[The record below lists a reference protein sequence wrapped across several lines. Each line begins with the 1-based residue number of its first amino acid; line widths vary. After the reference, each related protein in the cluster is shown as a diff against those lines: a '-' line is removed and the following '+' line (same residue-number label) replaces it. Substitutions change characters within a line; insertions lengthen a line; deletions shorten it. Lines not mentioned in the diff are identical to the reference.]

1 MRRNKPVILKRSDH
15 RLDLGPA
22 GYNLFVS
29 RDKQQEERSARRLRA
44 WMRAVI
50 SLVVAGGAVVAG
62 LFVWSYL
69 VPYFHEELQIGAASG
84 LESEPASSEVS
95 ALPVYDE
102 MGLPVYGNEVN
113 LFVINPEEPA
123 QEDFA
128 PQLGAAAGV
137 QVDSHIVAAV
147 ELMVAAAK
155 EDGLAL
161 TFTEGYVSYQEQ
173 GERFEEKVDQLM
185 EEGLTAVMARTEAQS
200 LVPEAGESDS
210 RPACACVSPS
220 PGTRRASRSP
230 RPTPGCGTTWASTG
244 SSSATPRERRAT
256 PAAPPTPGSSAM
268 WAAPPRPPC
277 SSAPCV
283 WRSTSTTW
291 PARGDRPPE
300 TPPAQERENGEK
312 MRHLHFPPGCG
323 IISST
328 RVYDYTGTRKR

>member
-50 SLVVAGGAVVAG
+50 GLVIAGGAVVAG

-69 VPYFHEELQIGAASG
+69 VPYFHEELQIGATSG

-102 MGLPVYGNEVN
+102 MGLPVYDNEVN

-137 QVDSHIVAAV
+137 QVDSRIVGAV
-147 ELMVAAAK
+147 ELMAAAAK

-200 LVPEAGESDS
+200 LVPEAGESDFQTGMCL
-210 RPACACVSPS
+210 RLAVS
-220 PGTRRASRSP
+220 
-230 RPTPGCGTTWASTG
+230 
-244 SSSATPRERRAT
+244 
-256 PAAPPTPGSSAM
+256 
-268 WAAPPRPPC
+268 
-277 SSAPCV
+277 
-283 WRSTSTTW
+283 
-291 PARGDRPPE
+291 GDAESFEKSKTYSWLRNNMGKYGFIFRYPE
-300 TPPAQERENGEK
+300 GKE
-312 MRHLHFPPGCG
+312 
-323 IISST
+323 S
-328 RVYDYTGTRKR
+328 YTGCTADPSVIRYVGSAAAAAMQQRSMCLEEYIDYLASQG

>member
-1 MRRNKPVILKRSDH
+1 MRRKKPVILKRSDH

-50 SLVVAGGAVVAG
+50 GLVVAGGAVVAG
-62 LFVWSYL
+62 LFIWSYL
-69 VPYFHEELQIGAASG
+69 VPYFHQELQIGTTSG

-102 MGLPVYGNEVN
+102 MGLPVYGDEVN

-137 QVDSHIVAAV
+137 QVDSRIVAAV
-147 ELMVAAAK
+147 ELMAAAAK

-200 LVPEAGESDS
+200 LVPEAGESDFQTGMCL
-210 RPACACVSPS
+210 RLAVS
-220 PGTRRASRSP
+220 
-230 RPTPGCGTTWASTG
+230 
-244 SSSATPRERRAT
+244 
-256 PAAPPTPGSSAM
+256 
-268 WAAPPRPPC
+268 
-277 SSAPCV
+277 
-283 WRSTSTTW
+283 
-291 PARGDRPPE
+291 GDAESFEKSKTYSWLRNNMGKYGFIFRYPE
-300 TPPAQERENGEK
+300 GKE
-312 MRHLHFPPGCG
+312 
-323 IISST
+323 S
-328 RVYDYTGTRKR
+328 YTGCTADPSVIRYVGSAAAAAMQQRSMCLEEYIDYLASQG

>member
-1 MRRNKPVILKRSDH
+1 MRRKKPVILKRSDH
-15 RLDLGPA
+15 RLDLGPV

-50 SLVVAGGAVVAG
+50 GLVIAGGAVVAG

-102 MGLPVYGNEVN
+102 MGLPVYGDEVN

-128 PQLGAAAGV
+128 PQLGTAAGV
-137 QVDSHIVAAV
+137 QVDSRIVAAV
-147 ELMVAAAK
+147 ELIAAAAK

-200 LVPEAGESDS
+200 LVPEAGESDFQTGMCL
-210 RPACACVSPS
+210 RLAVS
-220 PGTRRASRSP
+220 
-230 RPTPGCGTTWASTG
+230 
-244 SSSATPRERRAT
+244 
-256 PAAPPTPGSSAM
+256 
-268 WAAPPRPPC
+268 
-277 SSAPCV
+277 
-283 WRSTSTTW
+283 
-291 PARGDRPPE
+291 GDAESFEKSKTYSWLRNNMGKYGFIFRYPE
-300 TPPAQERENGEK
+300 GKE
-312 MRHLHFPPGCG
+312 
-323 IISST
+323 S
-328 RVYDYTGTRKR
+328 YTGCTADPGVIRYVGSAAAAAMQQRSMCLEEYIDYLASQG

>member
-1 MRRNKPVILKRSDH
+1 MRRKKPVILKRSDH

-50 SLVVAGGAVVAG
+50 GLVIAGAAVVAG

-69 VPYFHEELQIGAASG
+69 VPYFHEELQIGATSG
-84 LESEPASSEVS
+84 LESDPASSEVS

-102 MGLPVYGNEVN
+102 MGLPVYDNEVN

-128 PQLGAAAGV
+128 PQLGTAAGV
-137 QVDSHIVAAV
+137 QVDSRIVAAV
-147 ELMVAAAK
+147 ELMAAAAK

-200 LVPEAGESDS
+200 LVPEAGESDFQTGMCL
-210 RPACACVSPS
+210 RLAVS
-220 PGTRRASRSP
+220 
-230 RPTPGCGTTWASTG
+230 
-244 SSSATPRERRAT
+244 
-256 PAAPPTPGSSAM
+256 
-268 WAAPPRPPC
+268 
-277 SSAPCV
+277 
-283 WRSTSTTW
+283 
-291 PARGDRPPE
+291 GDAESFEKSKTYSWLRNNMGKYGFIFRYPE
-300 TPPAQERENGEK
+300 GKE
-312 MRHLHFPPGCG
+312 
-323 IISST
+323 S
-328 RVYDYTGTRKR
+328 YTGCTADPGVIRYVGSAAAAAMQQRSMCLEEYIDYLASQG

>member
-1 MRRNKPVILKRSDH
+1 MRRKKPVILKRSDH

-50 SLVVAGGAVVAG
+50 GLVIAGAAVVAG

-102 MGLPVYGNEVN
+102 MGLPVYGDEVN

-128 PQLGAAAGV
+128 PQLGTAAGV
-137 QVDSHIVAAV
+137 QVDSRIVAAV
-147 ELMVAAAK
+147 ELMAAAAK

-200 LVPEAGESDS
+200 LVPEAGESDFQTGMCL
-210 RPACACVSPS
+210 RLAVS
-220 PGTRRASRSP
+220 
-230 RPTPGCGTTWASTG
+230 
-244 SSSATPRERRAT
+244 
-256 PAAPPTPGSSAM
+256 
-268 WAAPPRPPC
+268 
-277 SSAPCV
+277 
-283 WRSTSTTW
+283 
-291 PARGDRPPE
+291 GDAESFEKSKTYSWLRNNMGKYGFIFRYPE
-300 TPPAQERENGEK
+300 GKE
-312 MRHLHFPPGCG
+312 
-323 IISST
+323 S
-328 RVYDYTGTRKR
+328 YTGCTADPSVIRYVGSAAAAAMQQRSMCLEEYIDYLASQG

>member
-1 MRRNKPVILKRSDH
+1 MRRKKPVILKRSDH
-15 RLDLGPA
+15 RLDLGPV

-50 SLVVAGGAVVAG
+50 GLVIAGGLVVAG

-69 VPYFHEELQIGAASG
+69 VPYFHEELQIGATSG

-102 MGLPVYGNEVN
+102 MGLPVYDNEVN

-137 QVDSHIVAAV
+137 QVDSRIVAAV
-147 ELMVAAAK
+147 ELMAAAAK

-200 LVPEAGESDS
+200 LVPEAGESDFQTGMCL
-210 RPACACVSPS
+210 RLAVS
-220 PGTRRASRSP
+220 
-230 RPTPGCGTTWASTG
+230 
-244 SSSATPRERRAT
+244 
-256 PAAPPTPGSSAM
+256 
-268 WAAPPRPPC
+268 
-277 SSAPCV
+277 
-283 WRSTSTTW
+283 
-291 PARGDRPPE
+291 GDAESFEKSKTYSWLRNNMGKYGFIFRYPE
-300 TPPAQERENGEK
+300 GKE
-312 MRHLHFPPGCG
+312 
-323 IISST
+323 S
-328 RVYDYTGTRKR
+328 YTGCTADPSVIRYVGSAAAAAMQQRSMCLEEYIDYLASQG

>member
-1 MRRNKPVILKRSDH
+1 MRRKKPVILKRSDH
-15 RLDLGPA
+15 RLDLGPV

-50 SLVVAGGAVVAG
+50 GLVIAGGLVVAG
-62 LFVWSYL
+62 LFIWSYL
-69 VPYFHEELQIGAASG
+69 VPYFHQELQIGAASG

-102 MGLPVYGNEVN
+102 MGLPVYDNEVN

-137 QVDSHIVAAV
+137 QVDSRIVAAV
-147 ELMVAAAK
+147 ELMAAAAK

-200 LVPEAGESDS
+200 LVPEAGESDFQTGMCL
-210 RPACACVSPS
+210 RLAVS
-220 PGTRRASRSP
+220 
-230 RPTPGCGTTWASTG
+230 
-244 SSSATPRERRAT
+244 
-256 PAAPPTPGSSAM
+256 
-268 WAAPPRPPC
+268 
-277 SSAPCV
+277 
-283 WRSTSTTW
+283 
-291 PARGDRPPE
+291 GDAESFEKSKTYSWLRNNMGKYGFIFRYPE
-300 TPPAQERENGEK
+300 GKE
-312 MRHLHFPPGCG
+312 
-323 IISST
+323 S
-328 RVYDYTGTRKR
+328 YTGCTADPSVIRYVGSAAAAAMQQRSMCLEEYIDYLASQG

>member
-1 MRRNKPVILKRSDH
+1 MRRKKPVILKRSDH

-50 SLVVAGGAVVAG
+50 GLVIAGGAVVAG
-62 LFVWSYL
+62 LFIWSYL
-69 VPYFHEELQIGAASG
+69 VPYFHQELQIGAASG

-102 MGLPVYGNEVN
+102 MGLPVYGDEVN

-128 PQLGAAAGV
+128 PQLGTAAGV
-137 QVDSHIVAAV
+137 QVDSRIVAAV
-147 ELMVAAAK
+147 ELMAAAAK

-200 LVPEAGESDS
+200 LVPEAGESDFQTGMCL
-210 RPACACVSPS
+210 RLAVS
-220 PGTRRASRSP
+220 
-230 RPTPGCGTTWASTG
+230 
-244 SSSATPRERRAT
+244 
-256 PAAPPTPGSSAM
+256 
-268 WAAPPRPPC
+268 
-277 SSAPCV
+277 
-283 WRSTSTTW
+283 
-291 PARGDRPPE
+291 GDAESFEKSKTYSWLRNNMGKYGFIFRYPE
-300 TPPAQERENGEK
+300 GKE
-312 MRHLHFPPGCG
+312 
-323 IISST
+323 S
-328 RVYDYTGTRKR
+328 YTGCTADPSVIRYVGSAAAAAMQQRSMCLEEYIDYLASQG

>member
-50 SLVVAGGAVVAG
+50 GLVIAGGAVVAG

-69 VPYFHEELQIGAASG
+69 VPYFHEELQIGATSG

-102 MGLPVYGNEVN
+102 MGLPVYGDEVN

-137 QVDSHIVAAV
+137 QVDSRIVAAV
-147 ELMVAAAK
+147 ELMAAAAK

-200 LVPEAGESDS
+200 LVPEAGESDFQTGMCL
-210 RPACACVSPS
+210 RLAVS
-220 PGTRRASRSP
+220 
-230 RPTPGCGTTWASTG
+230 
-244 SSSATPRERRAT
+244 
-256 PAAPPTPGSSAM
+256 
-268 WAAPPRPPC
+268 
-277 SSAPCV
+277 
-283 WRSTSTTW
+283 
-291 PARGDRPPE
+291 GDAESFEKSKTYSWLRNNMGKYGFIFRYPE
-300 TPPAQERENGEK
+300 GKE
-312 MRHLHFPPGCG
+312 
-323 IISST
+323 S
-328 RVYDYTGTRKR
+328 YTGCTADPSVIRYVGSAAAAAMQQRSMCLEEYIDYLASQG

>member
-1 MRRNKPVILKRSDH
+1 MRRKKPVILKRSDH

-50 SLVVAGGAVVAG
+50 GLVVAGGAVVAG
-62 LFVWSYL
+62 LFIWSYL
-69 VPYFHEELQIGAASG
+69 VPYFHQELQIGAASG

-102 MGLPVYGNEVN
+102 MGLPVYDNEVN

-128 PQLGAAAGV
+128 PQLGTAAGV
-137 QVDSHIVAAV
+137 QVDSRIVAAV
-147 ELMVAAAK
+147 ELMAAAAK

-200 LVPEAGESDS
+200 LVPEAGESDFQTGMCL
-210 RPACACVSPS
+210 RLAVS
-220 PGTRRASRSP
+220 
-230 RPTPGCGTTWASTG
+230 
-244 SSSATPRERRAT
+244 
-256 PAAPPTPGSSAM
+256 
-268 WAAPPRPPC
+268 
-277 SSAPCV
+277 
-283 WRSTSTTW
+283 
-291 PARGDRPPE
+291 GDAESFEKSKTYSWLRNNMGKYGFIFRYPE
-300 TPPAQERENGEK
+300 GKE
-312 MRHLHFPPGCG
+312 
-323 IISST
+323 S
-328 RVYDYTGTRKR
+328 YTGCTADPSVIRYVGSAVAAAMQQRSMCLEEYIDYLASQG

>member
-1 MRRNKPVILKRSDH
+1 MRRKKPVILKRSDH
-15 RLDLGPA
+15 RLDLGPV

-50 SLVVAGGAVVAG
+50 GLVIAGGLVVAG

-102 MGLPVYGNEVN
+102 MGLPVYGDEVN

-128 PQLGAAAGV
+128 PQLGTAAGV
-137 QVDSHIVAAV
+137 QVDSRIVAAV
-147 ELMVAAAK
+147 ELMAAAAK

-200 LVPEAGESDS
+200 LVPEAGESDFQTGMCL
-210 RPACACVSPS
+210 RLAVS
-220 PGTRRASRSP
+220 
-230 RPTPGCGTTWASTG
+230 
-244 SSSATPRERRAT
+244 
-256 PAAPPTPGSSAM
+256 
-268 WAAPPRPPC
+268 
-277 SSAPCV
+277 
-283 WRSTSTTW
+283 
-291 PARGDRPPE
+291 GDAESFEKSKTYSWLRNNMGKYGFIFRYPE
-300 TPPAQERENGEK
+300 GKE
-312 MRHLHFPPGCG
+312 
-323 IISST
+323 S
-328 RVYDYTGTRKR
+328 YTGCTADPGVIRYVGSADAAAMQQRSMCLEEYIDYLASQG

>member
-1 MRRNKPVILKRSDH
+1 MRRKKPVILKRSDH

-50 SLVVAGGAVVAG
+50 GLVVAGGAVVAG

-69 VPYFHEELQIGAASG
+69 VPYFHQELQIGAASG

-102 MGLPVYGNEVN
+102 MGLPVYDNEVN

-137 QVDSHIVAAV
+137 QVDSRIVAAV
-147 ELMVAAAK
+147 ELMAAAAK

-200 LVPEAGESDS
+200 LVPEAGESDFQTGMCL
-210 RPACACVSPS
+210 RLAVS
-220 PGTRRASRSP
+220 
-230 RPTPGCGTTWASTG
+230 
-244 SSSATPRERRAT
+244 
-256 PAAPPTPGSSAM
+256 
-268 WAAPPRPPC
+268 
-277 SSAPCV
+277 
-283 WRSTSTTW
+283 
-291 PARGDRPPE
+291 GDAESFEKSKTYSWLRNNMGKYGFIFRYPE
-300 TPPAQERENGEK
+300 GKE
-312 MRHLHFPPGCG
+312 
-323 IISST
+323 S
-328 RVYDYTGTRKR
+328 YTGCTADPGVIRYVGSAAAAAMQQRSMCLEEYIDYLASQG

>member
-1 MRRNKPVILKRSDH
+1 MRRKKPVILKRSDH
-15 RLDLGPA
+15 RLDLGPV

-50 SLVVAGGAVVAG
+50 GLVIAGGAVVAG
-62 LFVWSYL
+62 LFIWSYL
-69 VPYFHEELQIGAASG
+69 VPYFHQELQIGAASG

-102 MGLPVYGNEVN
+102 MGLPVYDNEVN

-137 QVDSHIVAAV
+137 QVDSRIVAAV
-147 ELMVAAAK
+147 ELMAAAAK

-200 LVPEAGESDS
+200 LVPEAGESDFQTGMCL
-210 RPACACVSPS
+210 RLAVS
-220 PGTRRASRSP
+220 
-230 RPTPGCGTTWASTG
+230 
-244 SSSATPRERRAT
+244 
-256 PAAPPTPGSSAM
+256 
-268 WAAPPRPPC
+268 
-277 SSAPCV
+277 
-283 WRSTSTTW
+283 
-291 PARGDRPPE
+291 GDAESFEKSKTYSWLRNNMGKYGFIFRYPE
-300 TPPAQERENGEK
+300 GKE
-312 MRHLHFPPGCG
+312 
-323 IISST
+323 S
-328 RVYDYTGTRKR
+328 YTGCTADPGVIRYVGSAAAAAMQQRSMCLEEYIDYLASQG

>member
-1 MRRNKPVILKRSDH
+1 MRRKKPVILKRSDH

-50 SLVVAGGAVVAG
+50 GLVIAGGLVVAG

-102 MGLPVYGNEVN
+102 MGLPVYDNEVN

-128 PQLGAAAGV
+128 PQLGTAAGV
-137 QVDSHIVAAV
+137 QVDSRIVAAV
-147 ELMVAAAK
+147 ELMAAAAK

-200 LVPEAGESDS
+200 LVPEAGESDFQTGMCL
-210 RPACACVSPS
+210 RLAVSGDAESFEKSKTYSWLRNNMGKYGFIFRYPEGKESFTGCTADPS
-220 PGTRRASRSP
+220 VIRYVGSAAAAAMQQRSMCLEEYIDYLASQ
-230 RPTPGCGTTWASTG
+230 G
-244 SSSATPRERRAT
+244 
-256 PAAPPTPGSSAM
+256 
-268 WAAPPRPPC
+268 
-277 SSAPCV
+277 
-283 WRSTSTTW
+283 
-291 PARGDRPPE
+291 
-300 TPPAQERENGEK
+300 
-312 MRHLHFPPGCG
+312 
-323 IISST
+323 
-328 RVYDYTGTRKR
+328 

>member
-1 MRRNKPVILKRSDH
+1 MRRKKPVILKRSDH

-50 SLVVAGGAVVAG
+50 GLVIAGGLVVAG
-62 LFVWSYL
+62 LFIWSYL
-69 VPYFHEELQIGAASG
+69 VPYFHQELQIGAASG

-102 MGLPVYGNEVN
+102 MGLPVYDNEVN

-128 PQLGAAAGV
+128 PQLGTAAGV
-137 QVDSHIVAAV
+137 QVDSRIVAAV
-147 ELMVAAAK
+147 ELMAAAAK

-185 EEGLTAVMARTEAQS
+185 EEGLTAVMACTEAQS
-200 LVPEAGESDS
+200 LVPEAGESDFQTGMCL
-210 RPACACVSPS
+210 RLAVS
-220 PGTRRASRSP
+220 
-230 RPTPGCGTTWASTG
+230 
-244 SSSATPRERRAT
+244 
-256 PAAPPTPGSSAM
+256 
-268 WAAPPRPPC
+268 
-277 SSAPCV
+277 
-283 WRSTSTTW
+283 
-291 PARGDRPPE
+291 GDAESFEKSKTYSWLRNNMGKYGFIFRYPE
-300 TPPAQERENGEK
+300 GKE
-312 MRHLHFPPGCG
+312 
-323 IISST
+323 S
-328 RVYDYTGTRKR
+328 YTGCTADPSVIRYVGSAAAAAMQQRSMCLEEYIDYLASQG

>member
-1 MRRNKPVILKRSDH
+1 MRRKKPVILKRSDH
-15 RLDLGPA
+15 RLDLGPV

-50 SLVVAGGAVVAG
+50 GQVIAGGLVVAG

-95 ALPVYDE
+95 ALPVYDA
-102 MGLPVYGNEVN
+102 MGLPVYDNEVN

-137 QVDSHIVAAV
+137 QVDSRIVAAV
-147 ELMVAAAK
+147 ELMAAAAK

-173 GERFEEKVDQLM
+173 GERFEEKVDELM

-200 LVPEAGESDS
+200 LVPEAGESDFQTGMCL
-210 RPACACVSPS
+210 RLAVS
-220 PGTRRASRSP
+220 
-230 RPTPGCGTTWASTG
+230 
-244 SSSATPRERRAT
+244 
-256 PAAPPTPGSSAM
+256 
-268 WAAPPRPPC
+268 
-277 SSAPCV
+277 
-283 WRSTSTTW
+283 
-291 PARGDRPPE
+291 GDAESFEKSKTYSWLRNNMGKYGFIFRYPE
-300 TPPAQERENGEK
+300 GKE
-312 MRHLHFPPGCG
+312 
-323 IISST
+323 S
-328 RVYDYTGTRKR
+328 YTGCTADPSVIRYVGSAAAAAMQQRSMCLEEYIDYLASQG

>member
-1 MRRNKPVILKRSDH
+1 MRRKKPVILKRSDH
-15 RLDLGPA
+15 RLDLGPV

-50 SLVVAGGAVVAG
+50 GLVIAGGLVVAG

-102 MGLPVYGNEVN
+102 MGLPVYDNEVN

-137 QVDSHIVAAV
+137 QVDSRIVAAV
-147 ELMVAAAK
+147 ELMAAAAK

-173 GERFEEKVDQLM
+173 GERFEEKVDELM

-200 LVPEAGESDS
+200 LVPEAGESDFQTGMCL
-210 RPACACVSPS
+210 RLAVS
-220 PGTRRASRSP
+220 
-230 RPTPGCGTTWASTG
+230 
-244 SSSATPRERRAT
+244 
-256 PAAPPTPGSSAM
+256 
-268 WAAPPRPPC
+268 
-277 SSAPCV
+277 
-283 WRSTSTTW
+283 
-291 PARGDRPPE
+291 GDAESFEKSKTYSWLRNNMGKYGFIFRYPE
-300 TPPAQERENGEK
+300 GKE
-312 MRHLHFPPGCG
+312 
-323 IISST
+323 S
-328 RVYDYTGTRKR
+328 YTGCTADPSVIRYVGSAAAAAMQQRSMCLEEYIDYLASQG

>member
-50 SLVVAGGAVVAG
+50 GLVIAGGAVVAG

-69 VPYFHEELQIGAASG
+69 VPYFHEELQIGATSG

-95 ALPVYDE
+95 ALPVYDA
-102 MGLPVYGNEVN
+102 MGLPVYDNEVN

-137 QVDSHIVAAV
+137 QVDSRIVAAV
-147 ELMVAAAK
+147 ELMTAAAK

-173 GERFEEKVDQLM
+173 EERFEEKVDQLM

-200 LVPEAGESDS
+200 LVPEAGESDFQTGMCL
-210 RPACACVSPS
+210 RLAVS
-220 PGTRRASRSP
+220 
-230 RPTPGCGTTWASTG
+230 
-244 SSSATPRERRAT
+244 
-256 PAAPPTPGSSAM
+256 
-268 WAAPPRPPC
+268 
-277 SSAPCV
+277 
-283 WRSTSTTW
+283 
-291 PARGDRPPE
+291 GDAESFEKSKTYSWLRNNMGKYGFIFRYPE
-300 TPPAQERENGEK
+300 GKE
-312 MRHLHFPPGCG
+312 
-323 IISST
+323 S
-328 RVYDYTGTRKR
+328 YTGCTADPGVIRYVGSAAAAAMQQRSMCLEEYIDYLASQG

>member
-1 MRRNKPVILKRSDH
+1 MRRKKPVILKRSDH

-50 SLVVAGGAVVAG
+50 GLVIAGGLVVAG
-62 LFVWSYL
+62 LFIWSYL
-69 VPYFHEELQIGAASG
+69 VPYFHQELQIGAASG

-102 MGLPVYGNEVN
+102 MGLPVYDNEVN

-137 QVDSHIVAAV
+137 QVDSRIVAAV
-147 ELMVAAAK
+147 ELMAAAAK

-200 LVPEAGESDS
+200 LVPEAGESDFQTGMCL
-210 RPACACVSPS
+210 RLAVS
-220 PGTRRASRSP
+220 
-230 RPTPGCGTTWASTG
+230 
-244 SSSATPRERRAT
+244 
-256 PAAPPTPGSSAM
+256 
-268 WAAPPRPPC
+268 
-277 SSAPCV
+277 
-283 WRSTSTTW
+283 
-291 PARGDRPPE
+291 GDAESFEKSKTYSWLRNNMGKYGFIFRYPE
-300 TPPAQERENGEK
+300 GKE
-312 MRHLHFPPGCG
+312 
-323 IISST
+323 S
-328 RVYDYTGTRKR
+328 YTGCTADPGVIRYVGSAAAAAMQQRSMCLEEYIDYLASQG

>member
-1 MRRNKPVILKRSDH
+1 MRRKKPVILKRSDH
-15 RLDLGPA
+15 RLDLGPV

-50 SLVVAGGAVVAG
+50 GLVIAGGLVVAG
-62 LFVWSYL
+62 LFIWSYL
-69 VPYFHEELQIGAASG
+69 VPYFHQELQIGAASG

-102 MGLPVYGNEVN
+102 MGLPVYDNEVN

-137 QVDSHIVAAV
+137 QVDSRIVAAV
-147 ELMVAAAK
+147 ELMAAAAK

-200 LVPEAGESDS
+200 LVPEAGESDFQTGMCL
-210 RPACACVSPS
+210 RLAVS
-220 PGTRRASRSP
+220 
-230 RPTPGCGTTWASTG
+230 
-244 SSSATPRERRAT
+244 
-256 PAAPPTPGSSAM
+256 
-268 WAAPPRPPC
+268 
-277 SSAPCV
+277 
-283 WRSTSTTW
+283 
-291 PARGDRPPE
+291 GDAESFEKSKTYSWLRNNMGKYGFIFRYPE
-300 TPPAQERENGEK
+300 GKE
-312 MRHLHFPPGCG
+312 
-323 IISST
+323 S
-328 RVYDYTGTRKR
+328 YTGCTADPGVIRYVGSAAAAAMQQRSMCLEEYIDYLASQG

>member
-50 SLVVAGGAVVAG
+50 GLVIAGGLVVAG

-69 VPYFHEELQIGAASG
+69 VPYFHQELQIGAASG

-102 MGLPVYGNEVN
+102 MGLPVYGDEVN

-137 QVDSHIVAAV
+137 QVDSRIVAAV
-147 ELMVAAAK
+147 ELMAAAAK

-200 LVPEAGESDS
+200 LVPEAGESDFQTGMCLRLS
-210 RPACACVSPS
+210 VS
-220 PGTRRASRSP
+220 
-230 RPTPGCGTTWASTG
+230 
-244 SSSATPRERRAT
+244 
-256 PAAPPTPGSSAM
+256 
-268 WAAPPRPPC
+268 
-277 SSAPCV
+277 
-283 WRSTSTTW
+283 
-291 PARGDRPPE
+291 GDLESFEKSKTYSWLRNNMGKYGFIFRYPE
-300 TPPAQERENGEK
+300 GKE
-312 MRHLHFPPGCG
+312 
-323 IISST
+323 S
-328 RVYDYTGTRKR
+328 YTGCTADPSVIRYVGSAAAAAMQQRSMCLEEYIDYLASQG

>member
-1 MRRNKPVILKRSDH
+1 MRRKKPVILKRSDH
-15 RLDLGPA
+15 RLDLGPV

-50 SLVVAGGAVVAG
+50 GLVIAGGLVVAG

-102 MGLPVYGNEVN
+102 MGLPVYGDEVN

-137 QVDSHIVAAV
+137 QVDSRIVAAV
-147 ELMVAAAK
+147 ELMAAAAK

-200 LVPEAGESDS
+200 LVPEAGESDFQTGMCL
-210 RPACACVSPS
+210 RLAVS
-220 PGTRRASRSP
+220 
-230 RPTPGCGTTWASTG
+230 
-244 SSSATPRERRAT
+244 
-256 PAAPPTPGSSAM
+256 
-268 WAAPPRPPC
+268 
-277 SSAPCV
+277 
-283 WRSTSTTW
+283 
-291 PARGDRPPE
+291 GDAESFEKSKTYSWLRNNMGKYGFIFRYPE
-300 TPPAQERENGEK
+300 GKE
-312 MRHLHFPPGCG
+312 
-323 IISST
+323 S
-328 RVYDYTGTRKR
+328 YTGCTADPGVIRYVGSAAAAAMQQRSMCLEEYIDYLASQG

>member
-1 MRRNKPVILKRSDH
+1 MRRKKPVILKRSDH
-15 RLDLGPA
+15 RLDLGPV

-50 SLVVAGGAVVAG
+50 GLVIAGGAVVAG
-62 LFVWSYL
+62 LFIWSYL
-69 VPYFHEELQIGAASG
+69 VPYFHQELQIGAASG

-102 MGLPVYGNEVN
+102 MGLPVYDNEVN

-137 QVDSHIVAAV
+137 QVDSRIVGAV
-147 ELMVAAAK
+147 ELMAAAAK

-200 LVPEAGESDS
+200 LVPEAGESDFQTGMCL
-210 RPACACVSPS
+210 RLAVS
-220 PGTRRASRSP
+220 
-230 RPTPGCGTTWASTG
+230 
-244 SSSATPRERRAT
+244 
-256 PAAPPTPGSSAM
+256 
-268 WAAPPRPPC
+268 
-277 SSAPCV
+277 
-283 WRSTSTTW
+283 
-291 PARGDRPPE
+291 GDAESFEKSKTYSWLRNNMGKYGFIFRYPE
-300 TPPAQERENGEK
+300 GKE
-312 MRHLHFPPGCG
+312 
-323 IISST
+323 S
-328 RVYDYTGTRKR
+328 YTGCTADPGVIRYVGSAAAAAMQQRSMCLEEYIDYLASQG

>member
-1 MRRNKPVILKRSDH
+1 MRRKKPVILKRSDH

-50 SLVVAGGAVVAG
+50 GLVIAGAAVVAG

-69 VPYFHEELQIGAASG
+69 VPYFHQELQIGATSG

-102 MGLPVYGNEVN
+102 MGLPVYDNEVN

-128 PQLGAAAGV
+128 PQLGTAAGV
-137 QVDSHIVAAV
+137 QVDSRIVAAV
-147 ELMVAAAK
+147 ELMAAAAK

-200 LVPEAGESDS
+200 LVPEAGESDFQTGMCL
-210 RPACACVSPS
+210 RLAVS
-220 PGTRRASRSP
+220 
-230 RPTPGCGTTWASTG
+230 
-244 SSSATPRERRAT
+244 
-256 PAAPPTPGSSAM
+256 
-268 WAAPPRPPC
+268 
-277 SSAPCV
+277 
-283 WRSTSTTW
+283 
-291 PARGDRPPE
+291 GDAESFEKSKTYSWLRNNMGKYGFIFRYPE
-300 TPPAQERENGEK
+300 GKE
-312 MRHLHFPPGCG
+312 
-323 IISST
+323 S
-328 RVYDYTGTRKR
+328 YTGCTADPGVIRYVGSAAAAAMQQRSMCLEEYIDYLASQG

>member
-1 MRRNKPVILKRSDH
+1 MRRKKPVILKRSDH

-50 SLVVAGGAVVAG
+50 GLVIAGGAVVAG
-62 LFVWSYL
+62 LFIWSYL

-102 MGLPVYGNEVN
+102 MGLPVYDNEVN

-128 PQLGAAAGV
+128 PQLGTAAGV
-137 QVDSHIVAAV
+137 QVDSRIVAAV
-147 ELMVAAAK
+147 ELMAAAAK

-200 LVPEAGESDS
+200 LVPEAGESDFQTGMCL
-210 RPACACVSPS
+210 RLAVS
-220 PGTRRASRSP
+220 
-230 RPTPGCGTTWASTG
+230 
-244 SSSATPRERRAT
+244 
-256 PAAPPTPGSSAM
+256 
-268 WAAPPRPPC
+268 
-277 SSAPCV
+277 
-283 WRSTSTTW
+283 
-291 PARGDRPPE
+291 GDAESFEKSKTYSWLRNNMGKYGFIFRYPE
-300 TPPAQERENGEK
+300 GKE
-312 MRHLHFPPGCG
+312 
-323 IISST
+323 S
-328 RVYDYTGTRKR
+328 YTGCTADPSVIRYVGSAAAAAMQQRSMCLEEYIDYLASQG

>member
-1 MRRNKPVILKRSDH
+1 MRRKKPVILKRSDH
-15 RLDLGPA
+15 RLDLGPV

-50 SLVVAGGAVVAG
+50 GLVIAGGAVVAG

-102 MGLPVYGNEVN
+102 MGLPVYDNEVN

-128 PQLGAAAGV
+128 PQLGTAAGV
-137 QVDSHIVAAV
+137 QVDSRIVAAV
-147 ELMVAAAK
+147 ELMAAAAK

-200 LVPEAGESDS
+200 LVPEAGESDFQTGMCL
-210 RPACACVSPS
+210 RLAVS
-220 PGTRRASRSP
+220 
-230 RPTPGCGTTWASTG
+230 
-244 SSSATPRERRAT
+244 
-256 PAAPPTPGSSAM
+256 
-268 WAAPPRPPC
+268 
-277 SSAPCV
+277 
-283 WRSTSTTW
+283 
-291 PARGDRPPE
+291 GDAKSFEKSKTYSWLRNNMGKYGFIFRYPE
-300 TPPAQERENGEK
+300 GKE
-312 MRHLHFPPGCG
+312 
-323 IISST
+323 S
-328 RVYDYTGTRKR
+328 YTGCTADPSVIRYVGSAAAAAMQQRSMCLEEYIDYLASQG

>member
-1 MRRNKPVILKRSDH
+1 MRRKKPVILKRSDH

-50 SLVVAGGAVVAG
+50 GLVIAGGLVVAG

-69 VPYFHEELQIGAASG
+69 VPYFHQELQIGTASG

-102 MGLPVYGNEVN
+102 MGLPVYDNEVN

-128 PQLGAAAGV
+128 PQLGTAAGV
-137 QVDSHIVAAV
+137 QVDSRIVAAV
-147 ELMVAAAK
+147 ELMAAAAK

-173 GERFEEKVDQLM
+173 AERFEEKVDQLM

-200 LVPEAGESDS
+200 LVPEAGESDFQTGMCL
-210 RPACACVSPS
+210 RLAVS
-220 PGTRRASRSP
+220 
-230 RPTPGCGTTWASTG
+230 
-244 SSSATPRERRAT
+244 
-256 PAAPPTPGSSAM
+256 
-268 WAAPPRPPC
+268 
-277 SSAPCV
+277 
-283 WRSTSTTW
+283 
-291 PARGDRPPE
+291 GDAESFEKSKTYSWLRNNMGKYGFIFRYPE
-300 TPPAQERENGEK
+300 GKE
-312 MRHLHFPPGCG
+312 
-323 IISST
+323 S
-328 RVYDYTGTRKR
+328 YTGCTADPSVIRYVGSAAAAAMQQRSMCLEEYIDYLASQG

>member
-1 MRRNKPVILKRSDH
+1 MRRKKPVILKRSDH
-15 RLDLGPA
+15 RLDLGPV

-50 SLVVAGGAVVAG
+50 GLVIAGGAVVAG

-102 MGLPVYGNEVN
+102 MGLPVYDNEVN

-137 QVDSHIVAAV
+137 QVDSRIVAAV
-147 ELMVAAAK
+147 ELMAAAAK

-200 LVPEAGESDS
+200 LVPEAGESDFQTGMCL
-210 RPACACVSPS
+210 RLAVS
-220 PGTRRASRSP
+220 
-230 RPTPGCGTTWASTG
+230 
-244 SSSATPRERRAT
+244 
-256 PAAPPTPGSSAM
+256 
-268 WAAPPRPPC
+268 
-277 SSAPCV
+277 
-283 WRSTSTTW
+283 
-291 PARGDRPPE
+291 GDAESFEKSKTYSWLRNNMGKYGFIFRYPE
-300 TPPAQERENGEK
+300 GKE
-312 MRHLHFPPGCG
+312 
-323 IISST
+323 S
-328 RVYDYTGTRKR
+328 YTGCTADPSVIRYVGSAAAAAMQQRSMCLEEYIDYLASQG

>member
-1 MRRNKPVILKRSDH
+1 MRRKKPVILKRSDH

-50 SLVVAGGAVVAG
+50 GLVIAGGLVVAG

-102 MGLPVYGNEVN
+102 MGLPVYDNEVN

-137 QVDSHIVAAV
+137 QVDSRIVAAV
-147 ELMVAAAK
+147 ELMAAAAK

-200 LVPEAGESDS
+200 LVPEAGESDFQTGMCL
-210 RPACACVSPS
+210 RLAVS
-220 PGTRRASRSP
+220 
-230 RPTPGCGTTWASTG
+230 
-244 SSSATPRERRAT
+244 
-256 PAAPPTPGSSAM
+256 
-268 WAAPPRPPC
+268 
-277 SSAPCV
+277 
-283 WRSTSTTW
+283 
-291 PARGDRPPE
+291 GDAESFEKSKTYSWLRNNMGKYGFIFRYPE
-300 TPPAQERENGEK
+300 GKE
-312 MRHLHFPPGCG
+312 
-323 IISST
+323 S
-328 RVYDYTGTRKR
+328 YTGCTADPGVIRYVGSAAAAAMQQRSMCLEEYIDYLASQG

>member
-1 MRRNKPVILKRSDH
+1 MRRKKPVILKRSDH

-50 SLVVAGGAVVAG
+50 GLVIAGGAVVAG
-62 LFVWSYL
+62 LFIWSYL
-69 VPYFHEELQIGAASG
+69 VPYFHQELQIGAASG

-102 MGLPVYGNEVN
+102 MGLPVYDNEVN

-128 PQLGAAAGV
+128 PQLGTAAGV
-137 QVDSHIVAAV
+137 QVDSRIVAAV
-147 ELMVAAAK
+147 ELMAAAAK

-200 LVPEAGESDS
+200 LVPEAGESDFQTGMCL
-210 RPACACVSPS
+210 RLAVS
-220 PGTRRASRSP
+220 
-230 RPTPGCGTTWASTG
+230 
-244 SSSATPRERRAT
+244 
-256 PAAPPTPGSSAM
+256 
-268 WAAPPRPPC
+268 
-277 SSAPCV
+277 
-283 WRSTSTTW
+283 
-291 PARGDRPPE
+291 GDAESFEKSKTYSWLRNNMGKYGFIFRYPE
-300 TPPAQERENGEK
+300 GKE
-312 MRHLHFPPGCG
+312 
-323 IISST
+323 S
-328 RVYDYTGTRKR
+328 YTGCTADPSVIRYVGSAVAAAMQQRSMCLEEYIDYLASQG

>member
-1 MRRNKPVILKRSDH
+1 MRRKKPVILKRSDH

-50 SLVVAGGAVVAG
+50 GLVIAGGAVVAG
-62 LFVWSYL
+62 LFIWSYL
-69 VPYFHEELQIGAASG
+69 VPYFHQELQIGAASG

-102 MGLPVYGNEVN
+102 MGLPVYDNEVN

-128 PQLGAAAGV
+128 PQLGTAAGV
-137 QVDSHIVAAV
+137 QVDSRIVAAV
-147 ELMVAAAK
+147 ELMAAAAK

-200 LVPEAGESDS
+200 LVPEAGESDFQTGMCL
-210 RPACACVSPS
+210 RLAVS
-220 PGTRRASRSP
+220 
-230 RPTPGCGTTWASTG
+230 
-244 SSSATPRERRAT
+244 
-256 PAAPPTPGSSAM
+256 
-268 WAAPPRPPC
+268 
-277 SSAPCV
+277 
-283 WRSTSTTW
+283 
-291 PARGDRPPE
+291 GDAESFEKSKTYSWLRNNMGKYGFIFRYPE
-300 TPPAQERENGEK
+300 GKE
-312 MRHLHFPPGCG
+312 
-323 IISST
+323 S
-328 RVYDYTGTRKR
+328 YTGCTADPSVIRYVGSAAAAAMQQRSMCLEEYIDYLASQG

>member
-1 MRRNKPVILKRSDH
+1 MRRKKPVILKRSDH

-50 SLVVAGGAVVAG
+50 GLVIAGGLVVAG

-95 ALPVYDE
+95 ALPVYDA
-102 MGLPVYGNEVN
+102 MGLPVYDNEVN

-137 QVDSHIVAAV
+137 QVDSRIVAAV

-200 LVPEAGESDS
+200 LVPEAGESDFQTGMCL
-210 RPACACVSPS
+210 RLAVS
-220 PGTRRASRSP
+220 
-230 RPTPGCGTTWASTG
+230 
-244 SSSATPRERRAT
+244 
-256 PAAPPTPGSSAM
+256 
-268 WAAPPRPPC
+268 
-277 SSAPCV
+277 
-283 WRSTSTTW
+283 
-291 PARGDRPPE
+291 GDAESFEKSKTYSWLRNNMGKYGFIFRYPE
-300 TPPAQERENGEK
+300 GKE
-312 MRHLHFPPGCG
+312 
-323 IISST
+323 S
-328 RVYDYTGTRKR
+328 YTGCTADPSVIRYVGSAAAAAMQQRSMCLEEYIDYLASQG

>member
-1 MRRNKPVILKRSDH
+1 MRRKKPVILKRSDH
-15 RLDLGPA
+15 RLDLGPV

-50 SLVVAGGAVVAG
+50 GLVIAGGAVVAG

-102 MGLPVYGNEVN
+102 MGLPVYDNEVN

-137 QVDSHIVAAV
+137 QVDSRIVAAV
-147 ELMVAAAK
+147 ELMAAAAK

-200 LVPEAGESDS
+200 LVPEAGESDFQTGMCL
-210 RPACACVSPS
+210 RLAVS
-220 PGTRRASRSP
+220 
-230 RPTPGCGTTWASTG
+230 
-244 SSSATPRERRAT
+244 
-256 PAAPPTPGSSAM
+256 
-268 WAAPPRPPC
+268 
-277 SSAPCV
+277 
-283 WRSTSTTW
+283 
-291 PARGDRPPE
+291 GDAESFEKSKTYSWLRNNMGKYGFIFRYPE
-300 TPPAQERENGEK
+300 GKE
-312 MRHLHFPPGCG
+312 
-323 IISST
+323 S
-328 RVYDYTGTRKR
+328 YTGCTADPGVIRYVGSAAAAAMQQRSMCLEEYIDYLASQG